1 MVRRIDSSSGAGIR
15 RVAEKGNSYPLL
27 ILVAACL
34 LLAGA
39 GDAQKPKL
47 PGSYQ
52 KWLDEEV
59 VYIIT
64 PLERDVFLKLQSD
77 RERDLFTE
85 AFWKHRNPTPDS
97 PLNEA
102 KNEHYRRINYVNHY
116 YGRSAGQP
124 GWRTDRGRIYII
136 LGESTDVQKFESK
149 TTIYPTEVWFYQNKE
164 ALGLPT
170 GFNLVFYQKG
180 GLGDYKLYSPARDG
194 PQALIPSYSGDPLDY
209 ITAYQTLREIE
220 PALADV
226 SLSLFPG
233 ESASAMGRPTLAS
246 DMLIQKIED
255 VPRTQVEERYAQKFL
270 EYKDAV
276 EVEYSANYLD
286 SDSQVK
292 IVKDPAGLTF
302 VHYAVEPKRLSV
314 NAHEDKYYTT
324 LKINGTASTLA
335 GQRIYQFEKT
345 MTVNLDESQMK
356 AVNVQPFD
364 LLDLFPLIPGTYKL
378 SILVKNEVSKE
389 FTSLEQTV
397 VIPGDTPAL
406 QMTSPLLGYKTAP
419 TDRTKKTLR
428 PFQFGPRLVYAQ
440 PSRIF
445 VRKDTLTVALQVF
458 DFTPQ
463 RRPSGRIRF
472 AFQKNGQPAGE
483 KERSIGEYGELP
495 FVFEEFPLTDFVP
508 AHYGLKVSLMAEGKE
523 LLAATEEFDV
533 TFQAAVP
540 RPWFYSKVMPD
551 LLDPLYGRIIGEQLY
566 NAGRPEEARVHLEKA
581 FQGDPS
587 SADTALA
594 LGQTYVALKDY
605 DKAIS
610 VLSSFLNPA
619 QAPKY
624 EIFVLAG
631 QARQMRG
638 DFSGAMDVF
647 DRAVSH
653 FGVNAVLLNAIG
665 ECHFQLGKSKEALAA
680 WEKSLQLDPNQP
692 EIKKKTDALK
702 EKK

>member
-1 MVRRIDSSSGAGIR
+1 MKTRPV
-15 RVAEKGNSYPLL
+15 LL
-27 ILVAACL
+27 ILVAASFI
-34 LLAGA
+34 LAGA
-39 GDAQKPKL
+39 GHAQKPKL
-47 PGSYQ
+47 PPSYQ

-77 RERDLFTE
+77 RERDLFIE
-85 AFWKHRNPTPDS
+85 AFWKHRDQTPDS

-102 KNEHYRRINYVNHY
+102 RNEHYRRVNYVNRY
-116 YGRSAGQP
+116 YGRSAGKP

-136 LGESTDVQKFESK
+136 LGEPNDVQRFESK
-149 TTIYPTEVWFYQNKE
+149 TMIYPAEIWFYQNKE
-164 ALGLPT
+164 GLGLPI
-170 GFNLVFYQKG
+170 GFNLVFYQEG
-180 GLGDYKLYSPARDG
+180 SLGDYKLYSPARDG
-194 PQALIPSYSGDPLDY
+194 PQALMPSYSGDPLDY
-209 ITAYQTLREIE
+209 LTAYQTLREIE

-226 SLSLFPG
+226 SLSLIPG

-246 DMLIQKIED
+246 DMLIQKIENA
-255 VPRTQVEERYAQKFL
+255 PRAQVEERYAQKFL
-270 EYKDAV
+270 EYKDSV
-276 EVEYSANYLD
+276 EVEYSANYLL

-345 MTVNLDESQMK
+345 ATVNLDESQMK
-356 AVNVQPFD
+356 GANTQPFD
-364 LLDLFPLIPGTYKL
+364 LQDLFPLIPGTYKL
-378 SILVKNEVSKE
+378 TILVKNEISKE

-419 TDRTKKTLR
+419 ADRTKKTLR

-440 PSRIF
+440 PSRVF
-445 VRKDTLTVALQVF
+445 ARKDTLTVAFQVF
-458 DFTPQ
+458 GFTPQ
-463 RRPSGRIRF
+463 QRPSGRIRF

-483 KERSIGEYGELP
+483 KERSIAEYNELP
-495 FVFEEFPLTDFVP
+495 FVFEEFPLADFAP
-508 AHYGLKVSLMAEGKE
+508 AHYGLRVSLMAEGKE
-523 LLAATEEFDV
+523 LLAATEEFDA
-533 TFQAAVP
+533 TFQEAVP
-540 RPWFYSKVMPD
+540 RPWFYSKLMPD
-551 LLDPLYGRIIGEQLY
+551 LLDPSYGRIIGGQLY
-566 NAGRPEEARVHLEKA
+566 SAGRPEEAKVHLEKA
-581 FQGDPS
+581 FHADPA

-594 LGQTYVALKDY
+594 LAQVYMALKDY
-605 DKAIS
+605 EQAVS

-638 DFSGAMDVF
+638 DFAGAIDVF
-647 DRAVSH
+647 DRAISH

-665 ECHFQLGKSKEALAA
+665 ECHFQLGKPKEALAA

-692 EIKKKTDALK
+692 EVRKKAAALK

>member
-1 MVRRIDSSSGAGIR
+1 MVRRADLSAGAGIR
-15 RVAEKGNSYPLL
+15 RAVEKRNSCHIL
-27 ILVAACL
+27 IVVAACL

-39 GDAQKPKL
+39 GDAQKSKL

-52 KWLDEEV
+52 KWLNEEV

-64 PLERDVFLKLQSD
+64 PLEREVFLKLQSD
-77 RERDLFTE
+77 RERDLFIE
-85 AFWKHRNPTPDS
+85 AFWKHRDRTPDL
-97 PLNEA
+97 PENEA
-102 KNEHYRRINYVNHY
+102 KKEHYRRINYANHY
-116 YGRSAGQP
+116 YGRTAGKP

-136 LGESTDVQKFESK
+136 LGEPTDVQKFESK
-149 TTIYPTEVWFYQNKE
+149 TTIYPAEIWFYQNKE
-164 ALGLPT
+164 ALGLPL

-180 GLGDYKLYSPARDG
+180 GLGDYKLYSPTGDG
-194 PQALIPSYSGDPLDY
+194 PQALIPSYSGDPLDFA
-209 ITAYQTLREIE
+209 TAYQTLREIE
-220 PALADV
+220 PTLADV
-226 SLSLFPG
+226 SLSLIPG
-233 ESASAMGRPTLAS
+233 ERVSVMGSLSLAS
-246 DMLIQKIED
+246 DMLIQKID
-255 VPRTQVEERYAQKFL
+255 NVPQTQVEERYAQKFL

-276 EVEYSANYLD
+276 EVEYSANYLF

-302 VHYAVEPKRLSV
+302 VHYAVEPSRLSV
-314 NAHEDKYYTT
+314 SAYGDKYSTT
-324 LKINGTASTLA
+324 LKINGTVSTLA
-335 GQRIYQFEKT
+335 GQKIYQFEKT
-345 MTVNLDESQMK
+345 VTVNLDESQME

-389 FTSLEQTV
+389 FTSLERTV
-397 VIPGDTPAL
+397 VIPGETPAL

-419 TDRTKKTLR
+419 ADLAKKTLR
-428 PFQFGPRLVYAQ
+428 PFQLGPRLVYAE

-445 VRKDTLTVALQVF
+445 ARKDTLIVAFQVF
-458 DFTPQ
+458 GFTPQ

-472 AFQKNGQPAGE
+472 TFQKNGQPAGV
-483 KERSIGEYGELP
+483 KERSISEYDELP
-495 FVFEEFPLTDFVP
+495 YVFEEFPLTDYVV
-508 AHYGLKVSLMAEGKE
+508 AHYGLKVSLIEEGKE
-523 LLAATEEFDV
+523 ILAGTEEFDV
-533 TFQAAVP
+533 TFRDAVP

-551 LLDPLYGRIIGEQLY
+551 LSDPAYGRIIGGQLY
-566 NAGRPEEARVHLEKA
+566 NAGRPEEAKVHLEKA
-581 FQGDPS
+581 FQADPA

-594 LGQTYVALKDY
+594 LGQTYAALKDY
-605 DKAIS
+605 DKAVS
-610 VLSSFLNPA
+610 VLSSFLNPV

-638 DFSGAMDVF
+638 DFSGAVEVF

-665 ECHFQLGKSKEALAA
+665 ECHFQLGKPKEALAA

-692 EIKKKTDALK
+692 EIKKKTAALK

>member
-1 MVRRIDSSSGAGIR
+1 MKTRPV
-15 RVAEKGNSYPLL
+15 LL
-27 ILVAACL
+27 ILVAASFI
-34 LLAGA
+34 LAGV
-39 GDAQKPKL
+39 GHAQKPKL
-47 PGSYQ
+47 PPSYQ

-77 RERDLFTE
+77 RERDLFIE
-85 AFWKHRNPTPDS
+85 AFWKHRDPAPDS

-102 KNEHYRRINYVNHY
+102 RNEHYRRINYVNRY
-116 YGRSAGQP
+116 YGRSAGKP

-136 LGESTDVQKFESK
+136 LGEPNDVQRFESK
-149 TTIYPTEVWFYQNKE
+149 TMVYPTEIWFYQNKE
-164 ALGLPT
+164 ALGLPL
-170 GFNLVFYQKG
+170 GFNLVFFQQG
-180 GLGDYKLYSPARDG
+180 SLGDYKLYSPARDG
-194 PQALIPSYSGDPLDY
+194 PQALMPSYSGDPMDY
-209 ITAYQTLREIE
+209 VTAYQALREIE
-220 PALADV
+220 PTLADV
-226 SLSLFPG
+226 SLSLIPG

-246 DMLIQKIED
+246 DMLIQKIENA
-255 VPRTQVEERYAQKFL
+255 PRALVEERYAQKFL
-270 EYKDAV
+270 EYKDSV
-276 EVEYSANYLD
+276 EVEYSANYLL

-345 MTVNLDESQMK
+345 ATVNLDESQMK
-356 AVNVQPFD
+356 GANTQPFD
-364 LLDLFPLIPGTYKL
+364 LQDLFPLIPGTYKL
-378 SILVKNEVSKE
+378 TILVKNEISKE

-419 TDRTKKTLR
+419 ADRTKKTLR

-440 PSRIF
+440 PSRVF
-445 VRKDTLTVALQVF
+445 ARKDTLTVAFQVF
-458 DFTPQ
+458 GFTPQ

-472 AFQKNGQPAGE
+472 AFQKNGQPAAE
-483 KERSIGEYGELP
+483 KERSIVEYKELP
-495 FVFEEFPLTDFVP
+495 FVFEEFPLTDFAP
-508 AHYGLKVSLMAEGKE
+508 AHYGLRVSLMAEGKE
-523 LLAATEEFDV
+523 LLAATEEFDA
-533 TFQAAVP
+533 TFQEAVP
-540 RPWFYSKVMPD
+540 RPWFYSKIMPD
-551 LLDPLYGRIIGEQLY
+551 LLDPLYGRIIGGQLY
-566 NAGRPEEARVHLEKA
+566 SAGRPEEAKVHLEKA
-581 FQGDPS
+581 FHADPA

-594 LGQTYVALKDY
+594 LAQVYMALKDY
-605 DKAIS
+605 EQAVS
-610 VLSSFLNPA
+610 VLSSFLTPA

-638 DFSGAMDVF
+638 DFSGALDVF

-665 ECHFQLGKSKEALAA
+665 ECHFQLGKPKEALAA

-692 EIKKKTDALK
+692 EVRKKAAALK